1 MLSERGPTL
10 GLATLFFILV
20 TKLGILN
27 RCDYFALW
35 GGVPVMLPEV
45 PQVKEVL
52 MRRIAGESPAVTF
65 WWIGLEMGRC
75 VGIWWWHRR
84 VCRSEADGRE

>member
-1 MLSERGPTL
+1 
-10 GLATLFFILV
+10 
-20 TKLGILN
+20 
-27 RCDYFALW
+27 
-35 GGVPVMLPEV
+35 MLPEV

-65 WWIGLEMGRC
+65 WWIGLEMGKL